1 MKDGHQNH
9 IHRQEHNTNSSSNC
23 SNEHH
28 SHHKKNLGENS
39 HQHNVSADH
48 NHNEHNHSSHHG
60 HMIEDFKKRF
70 WISLL
75 LTIPIIIISPMIH
88 HILGIGDT
96 LKFDGNM
103 LILFVLSSIVY
114 FYGGWPFLKG
124 LADELKAHKPGM
136 MTLIAFAISVAYFY
150 SSALVFGVEGDDFF
164 WELATLIDIMLLGHW
179 IEMKSVMGTS
189 KALEELAKLLPD
201 TAHKIN
207 DDGQIIEVKVSTISG
222 NDRLLIKPG
231 EKIPA
236 DGKIFEGKTSIN
248 EAMITGESKPVSKS
262 GGDDV
267 IGGSI
272 NGEGSIKIE
281 VKKTGDQSFLS
292 QVVKLVREAQESKS
306 KTQDLANKAA
316 FWLTIIAIISG
327 TITLVYWLFVESAGL
342 SFALSRTVT
351 VLVITCPHA
360 LGLAIPLVVSVST
373 AISAKNGLLIRNR
386 TAFEQA
392 RNLQAIVFDK
402 TGTLTKGEFGVTDKI
417 SYNSEYDEMEILK
430 YAASVESESEHPIAK
445 SIVSSSKEKYSV
457 KEFQAIPGK
466 GAAGN
471 VNGKSVSVVSPGYL
485 KENNIKIES
494 QQLIEKLSEQGK
506 TVVFVLIDNRLT
518 GAIAL
523 ADMIREES
531 KEAVKQLKRIGIKPI
546 MLTGDNKKV
555 AEWVARELEIDE
567 YFAEVL
573 PDKKSEKIKEIQQRG
588 LTVAMVGDGVN
599 DAPAL
604 AQAEVGIAIGA
615 GTDVAVETAD
625 IILVKNNPKDI
636 VSLVQFA
643 KSTYRK
649 MIQNLFWATGYNI
662 ISIPLAAGILAGSG
676 IILSPEVG
684 AILMSISTI
693 VVAINAKM
701 LRI

>member
-1 MKDGHQNH
+1 MKDSHHNH
-9 IHRQEHNTNSSSNC
+9 IHHQEHNTNSPSDC

-28 SHHKKNLGENS
+28 SHHKRNLGENS

-386 TAFEQA
+386 TAFERA

-417 SYNSEYDEMEILK
+417 SYNSEYDEMEVLK

-573 PDKKSEKIKEIQQRG
+573 PSKKSEKIKEIQQRG

-636 VSLVQFA
+636 VSLVKFA
-643 KSTYRK
+643 KSTYLK
-649 MIQNLFWATGYNI
+649 MIQNLFWATGYNLV
-662 ISIPLAAGILAGSG
+662 SIPLAAGIFAGSG
-676 IILSPEVG
+676 IILSPEIG

>member
-9 IHRQEHNTNSSSNC
+9 IHRQEHNTNSPSDC

-417 SYNSEYDEMEILK
+417 SYNSEYDEMEVLK

-555 AEWVARELEIDE
+555 AEWVARELDIDE

-573 PDKKSEKIKEIQQRG
+573 PDKKSDKIKEIQNRG

-604 AQAEVGIAIGA
+604 AQADVGIAIGA

-676 IILSPEVG
+676 IILSPEIG

-693 VVAINAKM
+693 VVAINAKT
-701 LRI
+701 LRL

>member
-1 MKDGHQNH
+1 MPPTGAA
-9 IHRQEHNTNSSSNC
+9 RS
-23 SNEHH
+23 
-28 SHHKKNLGENS
+28 
-39 HQHNVSADH
+39 
-48 NHNEHNHSSHHG
+48 
-60 HMIEDFKKRF
+60 
-70 WISLL
+70 
-75 LTIPIIIISPMIH
+75 
-88 HILGIGDT
+88 
-96 LKFDGNM
+96 
-103 LILFVLSSIVY
+103 
-114 FYGGWPFLKG
+114 
-124 LADELKAHKPGM
+124 
-136 MTLIAFAISVAYFY
+136 
-150 SSALVFGVEGDDFF
+150 
-164 WELATLIDIMLLGHW
+164 
-179 IEMKSVMGTS
+179 
-189 KALEELAKLLPD
+189 
-201 TAHKIN
+201 
-207 DDGQIIEVKVSTISG
+207 VST
-222 NDRLLIKPG
+222 
-231 EKIPA
+231 
-236 DGKIFEGKTSIN
+236 TSRR
-248 EAMITGESKPVSKS
+248 SKPVSKS

-292 QVVKLVREAQESKS
+292 QVVKLVQEAQESKS

-417 SYNSEYDEMEILK
+417 SYNSEYDEMEVLK

-466 GAAGN
+466 GATGN

-531 KEAVKQLKRIGIKPI
+531 KEAVKQLKIVGIKPI

-555 AEWVARELEIDE
+555 AEWVARELEIAE

-573 PDKKSEKIKEIQQRG
+573 PDKKSDKIKEIQNRG

-604 AQAEVGIAIGA
+604 AQADVGIAIGA